1 MQEDY
6 NSGRPVNTNRQNY
19 IFLYI
24 VVSILL
30 LAGLIFLFK
39 SSLFD
44 KRTVNARILK
54 DEININEDLVYSDNT
69 DNAKNWVWEF
79 GNGDKSDKQN
89 GTYRYKKVGAY
100 IVRLTVDGKLQQQF
114 PINVK
119 DTIAQVL
126 KDTLLTVN
134 GPTLG
139 IVNEEVRLEAQGTAR
154 IYEWSFGET
163 GRVDIKGP
171 TALYTYHNPGTYFV
185 RLNADNGSHP
195 VYHKILIT
203 NPDSTINAIVAPG
216 EGERKVID
224 DIRAHLQSI
233 ANGADFNTHYYYLV
247 NKYFCGDEK
256 TAVNVETNGDSKQTD
271 FYSYCMRLTFGGGV
285 SVDEAQITLKPKSTC
300 SSLLSVKQHSS
311 TSNAASK
318 RSK

>member
-1 MQEDY
+1 MQDDY
-6 NSGRPVNTNRQNY
+6 NSGRSVSTNRQNY

-54 DEININEDLVYSDNT
+54 DEIFSNEDLVYSDNT
-69 DNAKNWVWEF
+69 PSAKSWLWEF
-79 GNGDKSDKQN
+79 GNGDKSSQQN
-89 GTYRYKKVGAY
+89 GSYHYKKAGAY
-100 IVRLTVDGKLQQQF
+100 IIRLTVDGKLQQQF
-114 PINVK
+114 PIDVK
-119 DTIAQVL
+119 DTVAQAI
-126 KDTLLTVN
+126 KDTLLTIN
-134 GPTLG
+134 GPTQG
-139 IVNEEVRLEAQGTAR
+139 IVNEEVRLEAQGNAR
-154 IYEWSFGET
+154 IYEWTFGET
-163 GRVDIKGP
+163 GRVDVKGP

-185 RLNADNGSHP
+185 KLNADNGSHP

-203 NPDSTINAIVAPG
+203 NPDSTVNAIVAPG
-216 EGERKVID
+216 EGEQKAID
-224 DIRAHLQSI
+224 DIRSHLQAI
-233 ANGADFNTHYYYLV
+233 ANGADFNYHYYYLV

-256 TAVNVETNGDSKQTD
+256 AAVNIDSNGDSKQTD

-285 SVDEAQITLKPKSTC
+285 SIDEAQVTLKPKSTC
-300 SSLLSVKQHSS
+300 SSLLTVKQHSA
-311 TSNAASK
+311 TSSGVNK